1 MPLSRTQAILKVL
14 GRGREENVAR
24 SVLKIF
30 GASSLEECAATY
42 DLVGAAERATLD
54 EAVARVAANGSAAFL
69 LGVDNEIHRSE
80 TAPKS

>member
-1 MPLSRTQAILKVL
+1 MPTSRTKAILKVL
-14 GRGREENVAR
+14 GRGRENKVAA

-54 EAVARVAANGSAAFL
+54 EAVERVAANGSAAFL
-69 LGVDNEIHRSE
+69 LSVDSE
-80 TAPKS
+80 MS